1 MEKLHIVLTGRR
13 NSGKSS
19 LINTLTGQQTA
30 IVSDVPGTTT
40 DPVKKSFEIPGFAS
54 VVFIDTAGI
63 DDTGTLGRE
72 RVKKTL
78 KTFLQA
84 DVAFLLISENRFG
97 KEEENL
103 IGKFNSIRL
112 PFLILHTKTDL
123 HPLSPVLRTQLEEK
137 YKVPV
142 IDICTSDPGVT
153 SVLLNHLRRITDK
166 SSPAA
171 LLEGLAYPGDIL
183 LLVAPVD
190 SEVPVG
196 RLILP
201 QVQTIRAAL
210 DRHASCIVLQPE
222 EIKNFLDTTRI
233 RPRLVITD
241 SQAFSQVAAVLP
253 ESVPLTGFSIL
264 LARQKGCFE
273 AYLKGT
279 RRIDTLQDDDTV
291 LLLESCS
298 HHVSCE
304 DIGRVKIPALLRKYT
319 GKKLNFEYIS
329 GLDSIE
335 KPLTNYALV
344 IQCGGCMITATQLRN
359 RLLPFIEAG
368 IPVSNYGMTLAFL
381 TGIFDRA
388 LRPFRDR

>member
-103 IGKFNSIRL
+103 IGRFNSIRL